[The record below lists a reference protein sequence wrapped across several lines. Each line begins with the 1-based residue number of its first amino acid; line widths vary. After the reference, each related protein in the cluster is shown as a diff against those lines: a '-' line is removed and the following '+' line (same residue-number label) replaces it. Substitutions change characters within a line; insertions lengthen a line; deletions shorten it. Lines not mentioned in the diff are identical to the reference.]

1 MPDSRDKGAITKLV
15 TAAAWSNF
23 SAQME
28 VSIPIIATKLLPKEA
43 LEHLRYAFEFLSL
56 VSVRHQAREV
66 EAGNAPSNYIE
77 PEQFSASERQHL
89 KEAFQVIS
97 NAQKFLRFRY
107 PAQPASRPR

>member
-1 MPDSRDKGAITKLV
+1 MFTMCPPAPAI
-15 TAAAWSNF
+15 A
-23 SAQME
+23 
-28 VSIPIIATKLLPKEA
+28 ATKLLPKEA

-56 VSVRHQAREV
+56 VRVRHQAREV

-107 PAQPASRPR
+107 PAQPTGRPR

>member
-1 MPDSRDKGAITKLV
+1 M
-15 TAAAWSNF
+15 
-23 SAQME
+23 
-28 VSIPIIATKLLPKEA
+28 LLPFVQEKVYWLVIVQVIVQMKEA

-56 VSVRHQAREV
+56 VRVRHQAREV
-66 EAGNAPSNYIE
+66 EASNAPSNYIE